1 MDEDVNLHYRW
12 YCLNPKKGIP
22 IAIRY
27 LSDTEFDLERHMQAI
42 CYLGYRLLDETYKEK
57 NYICNKLNLASSFL
71 EEKIKEEKNKENIGI
86 LYRWK
91 CSNNILLAYIKKLLY
106 SCFDFNIIKHHPN
119 QITNVLRAGA
129 ILYCVEKN
137 ENQKLK
143 IKDEMKIMHNYIFEN
158 NKFSHLYP
166 ERYEFFTNN
175 IEKAMCIVNEPIN
188 LQKIKKEMFLINN
201 PEKYFYKVIFLINH
215 PCYEHP

>member
-57 NYICNKLNLASSFL
+57 NYICDKLKLASSFL

-91 CSNNILLAYIKKLLY
+91 SSNNILLAYIKILLEYNNPFPKKLLN
-106 SCFDFNIIKHHPN
+106 SCFDFNIIKYHSN
-119 QITNVLRAGA
+119 LLAYNYNLRCRQFHTFT
-129 ILYCVEKN
+129 IL
-137 ENQKLK
+137 
-143 IKDEMKIMHNYIFEN
+143 F
-158 NKFSHLYP
+158 
-166 ERYEFFTNN
+166 
-175 IEKAMCIVNEPIN
+175 
-188 LQKIKKEMFLINN
+188 
-201 PEKYFYKVIFLINH
+201 
-215 PCYEHP
+215 